1 MKNQKRVQF
10 LFTILLLVALAMGV
24 ILVQQTQELRKGAY
38 FGRTAVV
45 IKPTEF
51 NVAVGGILPVQIW
64 VVSEEDAKVDGVEAY
79 VCFGNK
85 LEPAEADL
93 KKSIVPN
100 QEDSFNVVTLARYDQ
115 DVNCMKFQVGSLG
128 TASESLPSGAF
139 MAATLN
145 LRALT
150 EGSGVIEIDQENTKI
165 SGRNPNVSSID
176 TALLVT
182 AVEGA
187 SYNIT
192 IGGGGDTPQ
201 PTSSATDADMWI
213 NYRVAFAG
221 VKPDRQ
227 CATGW
232 QTKLTA
238 LSGQIRKEYTSVPLS
253 KTTDVNDKGEAVYEG
268 SFHAPGF
275 SQANGVALFFKGP
288 KHLQVKYGKSG
299 QTAVYNQAGGEISLT
314 NVASTSP
321 VLDFSEYPIL
331 AGDVNGDGM
340 INGIDFTTIKPK
352 AADFVEIAS
361 GGYLAEDLDGSCQV
375 NNNDIILLVRS
386 LNEKQDQ
393 VY

>member
-10 LFTILLLVALAMGV
+10 LFTILLLVALTMGV

-51 NVAVGGILPVQIW
+51 NVAVGGVLPVQIW

-79 VCFGNK
+79 VCFGDK
-85 LEPAEADL
+85 LEPAEEEIRDSVVA
-93 KKSIVPN
+93 N
-100 QEDSFNVVTLARYDQ
+100 QEESFNVVTLARYDQ
-115 DVNCMKFQVGSLG
+115 DVGCLKFHVGSMG
-128 TASESLPSGAF
+128 TNAADVPSGAF
-139 MAATLN
+139 KVATVN
-145 LRALT
+145 LRAVALGT
-150 EGSGVIEIDQENTKI
+150 GIISIDETGTKV
-165 SGRNPNVSSID
+165 SGRNPVVSSND

-182 AVEGA
+182 TIEGA
-187 SYNIT
+187 SYNISAD
-192 IGGGGDTPQ
+192 GGEGTPQ
-201 PTSSATDADMWI
+201 PTNSAADADMWI

-221 VKPDRQ
+221 VKADRQ
-227 CATGW
+227 CATNW

-238 LSGQIRKEYTSVPLS
+238 LSGQIRKEYASVPLTR
-253 KTTDVNDKGEAVYEG
+253 TTSVNSKGEAIYEG

-275 SQANGVALFFKGP
+275 NQANGVALFFKGP
-288 KHLQVKYGKSG
+288 KHLQVKYGKTG

-314 NVASTSP
+314 NVANTSP
-321 VLDFSEYPIL
+321 MLNFSEYPIL

-340 INGIDFTTIKPK
+340 INGIDFTIIKPK

>member
-10 LFTILLLVALAMGV
+10 LFTVLLLVALAMGV

-45 IKPTEF
+45 VKPTEF

-79 VCFGNK
+79 VCFGDK
-85 LEPAEADL
+85 LAPVEEDL
-93 KKSIVPN
+93 KKSVVPN
-100 QEDSFNVVTLARYDQ
+100 QDDSFNVVTLARYDQ
-115 DVNCMKFQVGSLG
+115 DVGCLKFHVGSMG
-128 TASESLPSGAF
+128 TNAADVPSGAF
-139 MAATLN
+139 KVATVN
-145 LRALT
+145 LRAVALGT
-150 EGSGVIEIDQENTKI
+150 GSISIDEIGTKV
-165 SGRNPNVSSID
+165 SGRNPVVSSND

-182 AVEGA
+182 TVEGA
-187 SYNIT
+187 SYNISAD
-192 IGGGGDTPQ
+192 GGEVTPQ
-201 PTSSATDADMWI
+201 PTSPASEADMWI

-221 VKPDRQ
+221 VKADRQ

-238 LSGQIRKEYTSVPLS
+238 LSGQTRKEYTNVPLS

-275 SQANGVALFFKGP
+275 TQASGVALFFKGP
-288 KHLQVKYGKSG
+288 KHLQVKYGKTG
-299 QTAVYNQAGGEISLT
+299 QAAFYNQAGGEISLT